1 MSARDVYSS
10 VKTPMSD
17 RIAMSQVSIYL
28 DAEKPKNVYR
38 DRSIR
43 SNAEVADG
51 DLYLFLLQNVKII
64 K

>member
-10 VKTPMSD
+10 VKTPMSA
-17 RIAMSQVSIYL
+17 RIAMSPVSIYL